1 MVNCMICGCKICH
14 PNFVFFCRKCYRTHA
29 IKKAWITK
37 SDFIKYI
44 QASFNITVDR
54 SLGTRTIYLL
64 LKSRYPNIYP
74 LTQIFEKLLFLK
86 LFNPIYFI

>member
-1 MVNCMICGCKICH
+1 MICGCKICR

-37 SDFIKYI
+37 NDFIKYI
-44 QASFNITVDR
+44 KASFNMKVDR

-64 LKSRYPNIYP
+64 LKIRYPNINP
-74 LTQIFEKLLFLK
+74 LNQIFEKLLFMK
-86 LFNPIYFI
+86 IFNPIYFT

>member
-1 MVNCMICGCKICH
+1 MVNCMICSGYIGH
-14 PNFVFFCRKCYRTHA
+14 PNFVFFCRRCYRRHA

-44 QASFNITVDR
+44 KASFNITVDR

-64 LKSRYPNIYP
+64 LKSRYPNIYTC
-74 LTQIFEKLLFLK
+74 TQIFEKLLFMK
-86 LFNPIYFI
+86 LFNPIYFT